1 MKQGVG
7 NNVVKIVVV
16 VKVSFD
22 LHSQGS
28 VVVGLLRIWGLGVL
42 NQP

>member
-7 NNVVKIVVV
+7 NDVVKVVVV

-28 VVVGLLRIWGLGVL
+28 VVGGF
-42 NQP
+42 